1 MQGCGDSVADMLTKY
16 FCTIHKQISV
26 KVPSPEQRPRQCNSR
41 LKSVIGT
48 SYLVTMSFGV
58 GVGDV
63 ISVCKLAGT
72 VRARFVDSPDQFKA
86 ISTESV

>member
-1 MQGCGDSVADMLTKY
+1 
-16 FCTIHKQISV
+16 
-26 KVPSPEQRPRQCNSR
+26 
-41 LKSVIGT
+41 
-48 SYLVTMSFGV
+48 MSFGV

-86 ISTESV
+86 ISTESVCY